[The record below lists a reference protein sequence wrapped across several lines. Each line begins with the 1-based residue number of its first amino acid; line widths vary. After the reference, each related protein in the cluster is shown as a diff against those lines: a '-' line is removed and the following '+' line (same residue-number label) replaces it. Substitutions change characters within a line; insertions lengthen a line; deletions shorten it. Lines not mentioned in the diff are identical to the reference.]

1 MRKAIYT
8 VIGATMIAAMT
19 SCTIESSDNGK
30 LDGFW
35 HMEQVDTLATG
46 GTQDLSDS
54 LMFWCID
61 TKLIGVRGSGR
72 SHNLGYYLR
81 FTQTSDSVTVHSPH
95 RNGWHQ
101 DQVDGGDTP

>member
-54 LMFWCID
+54 LMF
-61 TKLIGVRGSGR
+61 
-72 SHNLGYYLR
+72 
-81 FTQTSDSVTVHSPH
+81 
-95 RNGWHQ
+95 
-101 DQVDGGDTP
+101 